1 MERSSVNSSP
11 ESEKQPA
18 KSVKFA
24 KSNVAELDEIRKV
37 LNNIQENT
45 NKLLEEN
52 KVIREQYNEL
62 QKSLEFHINK
72 MEELATENKD
82 LKKEVKS
89 LKETLNE
96 ANEERDQLYADLGT
110 AINHC
115 VFIVYCVFIG

>member
-1 MERSSVNSSP
+1 MERSSDNSSP
-11 ESEKQPA
+11 ESEKPPA
-18 KSVKFA
+18 KFVKFA
-24 KSNVAELDEIRKV
+24 KSNMAELDEIWKV

-89 LKETLNE
+89 LKCQFDQILRTLCFCIF
-96 ANEERDQLYADLGT
+96 RK
-110 AINHC
+110 
-115 VFIVYCVFIG
+115 FM